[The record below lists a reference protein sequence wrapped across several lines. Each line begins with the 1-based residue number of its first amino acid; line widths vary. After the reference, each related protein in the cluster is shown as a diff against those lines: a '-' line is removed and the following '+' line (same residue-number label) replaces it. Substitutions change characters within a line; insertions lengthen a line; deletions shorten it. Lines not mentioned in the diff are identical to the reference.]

1 MNTTTLD
8 KRTGMATLPV
18 HAPAAAHAVFRLL
31 PRLQHGTLDVQLP
44 DGSQLHFGG
53 PAQASPLRAALR
65 LHNWNVCSAA
75 LKSGDIGFAESFIDG
90 DWTTPDLTALLK
102 LFIANRD
109 DIEHVIYGSWW
120 GSLLYRAKHLLNRN
134 SRSGSRKNIHAHYDL
149 GNAFYRLWLDE
160 TMTYSAALFEADRE
174 HEDLAH
180 AQRAKVRRAL
190 RECGVQPGSRVLEI
204 GCGWG
209 GLAEIA
215 AAEFSAQ
222 VTGVTLSTEQ
232 LAWAQERLARA
243 GVQAQC
249 DLRLQDYRDIRDE
262 PFDAIASIEM
272 FEAVG
277 EDYWPGFFK
286 TVHDRLKRG
295 GVACIQSITIRDDL
309 FDRYRRST
317 DFIQQYIFPGGMLPS
332 KSVFREQARKAG
344 LQVSHELAFGAD
356 YAETLKRWREVFL
369 REEAAVRGVGFDT
382 RTVKALANLPGLFLV
397 THAAL
402 QVAPRHVQAQG
413 VGIHMLQS
421 ARHGD
426 VPAALVQGRHQ
437 FHLVVVVFGQ
447 RGIGV
452 VADGAGGHVLN
463 GIGWLLEEERR
474 LTRGVRA
481 HFAGVRRVVASDAVD
496 AAHRVLQVG
505 ACHGNGDGGH
515 GKGHRRRRACT
526 ARCAAHLDIHVGTGP
541 QGGGSEGTGGAQQGS
556 AIDHV
561 QRLQKNRTPV
571 ERQATPSSSRAC
583 THGRTQRCIKPR
595 LRAMASSRPRA
606 KPRLTMAVP
615 P

>member
-8 KRTGMATLPV
+8 KRSGMATLPG

-31 PRLQHGTLDVQLP
+31 RQLKHGTLDVQLP
-44 DGSQLHFGG
+44 DGTQMHFGG
-53 PAQASPLRAALR
+53 PAEASPVRAALR
-65 LHNWNVCSAA
+65 LHNWNVCSAS
-75 LKSGDIGFAESFIDG
+75 LKSGDIGFAESFIAG

-109 DIEHVIYGSWW
+109 DIETVVYGSWW

-174 HEDLAH
+174 REDLSH

-209 GLAEIA
+209 GLAEVA
-215 AAEFSAQ
+215 ALEFGAN

-232 LAWAQERLARA
+232 LAWTQDRLQRA
-243 GVQAQC
+243 GVGAQC
-249 DLRLQDYRDIRDE
+249 DMRLQDYRDIRDE
-262 PFDAIASIEM
+262 PFDAIVSIEM

-277 EDYWPGFFK
+277 EPYWPSFFK
-286 TVHDRLKRG
+286 TVQDSLKRG

-369 REEAAVRGVGFDT
+369 REETAVRGVGFDT
-382 RTVKALANLPGLFLV
+382 RFMRIWEFYLAYCE
-397 THAAL
+397 AAFATGNTD
-402 QVAPRHVQAQG
+402 VVQFT
-413 VGIHMLQS
+413 L
-421 ARHGD
+421 R
-426 VPAALVQGRHQ
+426 
-437 FHLVVVVFGQ
+437 
-447 RGIGV
+447 
-452 VADGAGGHVLN
+452 
-463 GIGWLLEEERR
+463 
-474 LTRGVRA
+474 
-481 HFAGVRRVVASDAVD
+481 
-496 AAHRVLQVG
+496 
-505 ACHGNGDGGH
+505 
-515 GKGHRRRRACT
+515 
-526 ARCAAHLDIHVGTGP
+526 
-541 QGGGSEGTGGAQQGS
+541 
-556 AIDHV
+556 
-561 QRLQKNRTPV
+561 
-571 ERQATPSSSRAC
+571 
-583 THGRTQRCIKPR
+583 KP
-595 LRAMASSRPRA
+595 
-606 KPRLTMAVP
+606 
-615 P
+615 